1 MNEFTRRMKPSLSAD
16 RVKRTQKK
24 SRAAVVMAV
33 ILPAVIF
40 AFVMVCFR
48 IHYTTQIEKLNQK
61 AAHLDNEIESVRYNI
76 QNARNRKDTLCSLP
90 HIRRQIVHFN
100 LPLIPRQPS
109 QLNHVKAGKGTLK
122 NNQSK
127 INSKARNR
135 VAQVK

>member
-16 RVKRTQKK
+16 KVKRTHKK

-40 AFVMVCFR
+40 AFVMICFR
-48 IHYTTQIEKLNQK
+48 IHYTTQIEKLNQE

-90 HIRRQIVHFN
+90 HIRKQIVRFN
-100 LPLIPRQPS
+100 LPLVPRQPNQLS
-109 QLNHVKAGKGTLK
+109 QIKTGKGTQDH
-122 NNQSK
+122 QS
-127 INSKARNR
+127 SASRTPGNR